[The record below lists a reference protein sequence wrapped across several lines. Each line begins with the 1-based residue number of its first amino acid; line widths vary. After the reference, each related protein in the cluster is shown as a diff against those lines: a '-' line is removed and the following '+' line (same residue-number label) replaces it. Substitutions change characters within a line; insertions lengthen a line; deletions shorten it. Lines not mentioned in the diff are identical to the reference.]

1 MIYLLAVIT
10 GGLMTMTPTPIARR
24 IASRHH
30 AAVIRRDVRVPK
42 TRVEYSD
49 SGRISAA
56 RLARILEPHLGLL
69 VKLRF
74 RASLTGEPNTLDWEA
89 LTEKANV
96 IAGRL
101 ILHACVVETEVT
113 SWAEVVV
120 DEDRDARA
128 ALRVATRYMRDTS
141 GLVAVDDDD
150 EPVDDEGKQLP

>member
-1 MIYLLAVIT
+1 
-10 GGLMTMTPTPIARR
+10 MTPRR
-24 IASRHH
+24 PDQ
-30 AAVIRRDVRVPK
+30 AAVLLRDVPPK
-42 TRVEYSD
+42 LRVEFSNA
-49 SGRISAA
+49 GTISAV

-89 LTEKANV
+89 LTENANV

-101 ILHACVVETEVT
+101 ILHAGMVETEVT

-141 GLVAVDDDD
+141 GLVAVDDEGED
-150 EPVDDEGKQLP
+150 EPVDYEGEQVPLNP